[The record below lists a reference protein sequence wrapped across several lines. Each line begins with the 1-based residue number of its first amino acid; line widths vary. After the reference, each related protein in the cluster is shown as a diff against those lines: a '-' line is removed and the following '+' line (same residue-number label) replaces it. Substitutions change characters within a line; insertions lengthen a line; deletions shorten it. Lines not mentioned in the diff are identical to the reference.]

1 MRPLWTYELEPD
13 LAAVRAAALEF
24 RNWASNHANKA
35 AVTDCELALV
45 EACNNLVQHNSS
57 KEAIKLNAEA
67 DLEELRILIWDRT
80 NGFDWPPN
88 PQLPETDSEHGRGLY
103 LINMLMT
110 AVEYTR
116 SGGWNE
122 LRLRRRL

>member
-1 MRPLWTYELEPD
+1 MKVWAFELEPD

-24 RNWASNHANKA
+24 RRWASNHADKA

-45 EACNNLVQHNSS
+45 EACNNLVQHNSIAD
-57 KEAIKLNAEA
+57 AIRLNAEA

-80 NGFDWPPN
+80 KGFEWPAD
-88 PQLPETDSEHGRGLY
+88 PQLPEADLEHGRGLY
-103 LINMLMT
+103 LIKTLMT
-110 AVEYTR
+110 NVEYTR
-116 SGGWNE
+116 NGGWNE